1 MSALVLTPE
10 RRDELAALLGDE
22 ARLRSEF
29 PRVAEY
35 LATAPMLAGTDDT
48 DADAAF
54 DLRLVHYSTGG
65 APESGNPYWEIV
77 APAVDA
83 AGDRRVINAGNS
95 KGSAR
100 LGFAQTVLQSMY
112 AYAVPSPE
120 TLDWVAEFSAGRTV
134 FELGAGR
141 GYWAKLLD
149 ERGVSMRAFDSEP
162 PDTTPNAAFP
172 GAAGQRDV
180 WFPVEGPDQFESD
193 LHGESVLLMC
203 WPPGWGNAMASSAL
217 ELFERRGG
225 HRLIFMGEPRGGK
238 TGDEAFFE
246 RLSENW
252 VAETQDTQ
260 YVSWWN
266 LSDVAQGWIRR

>member
-35 LATAPMLAGTDDT
+35 LETAPMLSGTDDA

-54 DLRLVHYSTGG
+54 DLRLVHFSTGG
-65 APESGNPYWEIV
+65 SSESDNPYWEIV
-77 APAVDA
+77 APAVEA
-83 AGDRRVINAGNS
+83 VGDRRVINGGSS
-95 KGSAR
+95 KGGAR
-100 LGFAQTVLQSMY
+100 LGFAQTVLQSVY

-141 GYWAKLLD
+141 GYWAKLLAD
-149 ERGVSMRAFDSEP
+149 RGVSIRAFDSEP
-162 PDTTPNAAFP
+162 PDTTTNAAFP
-172 GAAGQRDV
+172 GAVGQRDV
-180 WFPVEGPDQFESD
+180 WFPVAGSDQFEAELD
-193 LHGESVLLMC
+193 GESVLLMC
-203 WPPGWGNAMASSAL
+203 WPPGWGDAMASSAL
-217 ELFERRGG
+217 ELFEQRGG
-225 HRLIFMGEPRGGK
+225 RRLIFMGEPRGGK

-246 RLSENW
+246 RLSQNW
-252 VAETQDTQ
+252 VTKTQDTQ